1 LEKAV
6 TFRASISPPRSTTIA
21 AIEKQLREIWTQAPG
36 ESTQTRA
43 CTMNLVVVASRD
55 VADRYLPVIDE
66 VVLST
71 PARAILVALEPDSNA
86 SVLEGD
92 VSAIHGFGENASASE
107 RVRLFASGAVCARV
121 GSAVEALLVPEIP
134 TALVWLARVH
144 VDDPVFSSLA
154 DDAHRV
160 ILDTEYTSLA
170 SLLQLSRWARGASNR
185 PNIADLAWTR
195 LAPWQE
201 MCARF
206 FDDPKLTGHA
216 KKIQKLVIRQASDA
230 GTKLGSEAA
239 LLLGWFATRL
249 GWTVHRIGGSVRF
262 RRPDGDTVVL
272 ELRKSPT
279 PATIA
284 PAALTGVSVE
294 ASENGVSIVGTLN
307 LEVEGTDSA
316 ALLVW
321 KLDAE
326 VPSASEQRVRL
337 SANKGARMLERTLHR
352 PSNDPALAESA
363 LFAEEI
369 YEEGLVVQ

>member
-1 LEKAV
+1 M
-6 TFRASISPPRSTTIA
+6 TFQPSISPPRSTTIA
-21 AIEKQLREIWTQAPG
+21 AIEKQLRDLWTQTPG
-36 ESTQTRA
+36 EKTQARA

-55 VADRYLPVIDE
+55 VADRYVQVVDE

-71 PARAILVALEPDSNA
+71 PARAILVALEPDA
-86 SVLEGD
+86 STSILEGD
-92 VSAIHGFGENASASE
+92 VSAVCGIGENASCSE
-107 RVRLFASGAVCARV
+107 RVRLFASGGVCARV

-170 SLLQLSRWARGASNR
+170 SLLQLSRWARGASGR

-216 KKIQKLVIRQASDA
+216 QKIKKLVIRQASDA
-230 GTKLGSEAA
+230 GARLGSEAA

-249 GWTVHRIGGSVRF
+249 GWKMQRIGGSVRF
-262 RRPDGDTVVL
+262 RRPDGDTVAL
-272 ELRKSPT
+272 ELKKSPT
-279 PATIA
+279 PVKIA
-284 PAALTGVSVE
+284 PSALTGLSVE
-294 ASENGVSIVGTLN
+294 ADENGVPIIGTLN
-307 LEVEGTDSA
+307 LEVEGTDAA

>member
-6 TFRASISPPRSTTIA
+6 IPSVSPPRSTTIA
-21 AIEKQLREIWTQAPG
+21 AIEQQLRDIWTQAPG
-36 ESTQTRA
+36 EMSQARA

-55 VADRYLPVIDE
+55 VAERYLPIVDE
-66 VVLST
+66 VILST
-71 PARAILVALEPDSNA
+71 PARAIVVALEPDAA
-86 SVLEGD
+86 SSILEGD
-92 VSAIHGFGENASASE
+92 VNAVCGIGENASCSE

-154 DDAHRV
+154 DDASRV
-160 ILDTEYTSLA
+160 VLDTEYTSLG
-170 SLLQLSRWARGASNR
+170 SLLQLSRWARGAAGR

-206 FDDPKLTGHA
+206 FDDPKLAGHA
-216 KKIQKLVIRQASDA
+216 Q
-230 GTKLGSEAA
+230 GSEGA

-249 GWTVHRIGGSVRF
+249 GWKMQRIGGSVRF
-262 RRPDGDTVVL
+262 RRPDGQTVVL
-272 ELRKSPT
+272 ELRNSPR
-279 PATIA
+279 PANIA
-284 PAALTGVSVE
+284 PSALIGVSVE
-294 ASENGVSIVGTLN
+294 AEENGAHVKGTLN
-307 LEVEGTDSA
+307 LEVEGSDA
-316 ALLVW
+316 GALLVW

>member
-1 LEKAV
+1 MIPSV
-6 TFRASISPPRSTTIA
+6 SPPRSTTIA
-21 AIEKQLREIWTQAPG
+21 AIEKELRDIWTQTPG
-36 ESTQTRA
+36 EATQARA
-43 CTMNLVVVASRD
+43 CTMNLVVVASRE
-55 VADRYLPVIDE
+55 VADRYLQIVDE

-71 PARAILVALEPDSNA
+71 PARAIVVGLEPNA
-86 SVLEGD
+86 AASILEGD
-92 VSAIHGFGENASASE
+92 VVAVHGFGENASASE
-107 RVRLFASGAVCARV
+107 RVRLFASGAVCSRV

-144 VDDPVFSSLA
+144 VDDPVFSALA
-154 DDAHRV
+154 DDASRV
-160 ILDTEYTSLA
+160 VLDTEYTSLS
-170 SLLQLSRWARGASNR
+170 SLLQLSRWARGKSGR

-216 KKIQKLVIRQASDA
+216 QRIRKLVLRQASDSGA
-230 GTKLGSEAA
+230 KLGSEGA

-249 GWTVHRIGGSVRF
+249 GWKMQRIGGSVRF

-272 ELRKSPT
+272 ELRKGARPSN
-279 PATIA
+279 IA

-294 ASENGVSIVGTLN
+294 ADANGVAIKGALD
-307 LEVEGTDSA
+307 LEVEGSDAA

-326 VPSASEQRVRL
+326 VPAASEQRVRL
-337 SANKGARMLERTLHR
+337 SQNKGARMLERTLHR

>member
-1 LEKAV
+1 V
-6 TFRASISPPRSTTIA
+6 TFQPSILPPRSTTIA
-21 AIEKQLREIWTQAPG
+21 AIEKQLRDLWTQTPG
-36 ESTQTRA
+36 EISQARA
-43 CTMNLVVVASRD
+43 CTMNLVVVASRH
-55 VADRYLPVIDE
+55 VADRYLPVVDE

-71 PARAILVALEPDSNA
+71 PARAILVALEPDA
-86 SVLEGD
+86 ATSVLEGD
-92 VSAIHGFGENASASE
+92 VSAVCGIGENASCSE

-154 DDAHRV
+154 DDANRV
-160 ILDTEYTSLA
+160 VLDTEYTSLS
-170 SLLQLSRWARGASNR
+170 SLLQLSRWARGASGR

-206 FDDPKLTGHA
+206 FDDPKLVGHA
-216 KKIQKLVIRQASDA
+216 KKIRKLVIRQASDSGA
-230 GTKLGSEAA
+230 KLGSEGA

-249 GWTVHRIGGSVRF
+249 GWKMQRIGGSVRF
-262 RRPDGDTVVL
+262 RRPDGDTVAL

-279 PATIA
+279 PAKIA
-284 PAALTGVSVE
+284 PSALTGVSVE
-294 ASENGVSIVGTLN
+294 ATENGVPIIGTLN
-307 LEVEGTDSA
+307 LEVEGNDAA

-352 PSNDPALAESA
+352 PANDPALAESA

>member
-1 LEKAV
+1 M